1 MQELLDKKQYFLDFG
16 MNEEAFESL
25 KSYAELLWAANQ
37 ELNLFSRKMPAKDL
51 VENHLLDC
59 ALAFPEFLK
68 QDFQVLADFGSGG
81 GMPSVLLA
89 IMFKDKEV
97 RIFEKSPKKRQ
108 FLKSVQSNLC
118 PNLKIFEEVKE
129 SELEGVDLITARA
142 FKPIDII
149 LKLSRSYFQTSGKY
163 LLYKAKSESIKKE
176 LSDAKLKENQ
186 YKIISLDN
194 PLLEVERNL
203 VYISKI

>member
-1 MQELLDKKQYFLDFG
+1 MQELLEKKQYFLDLG
-16 MNEEAFESL
+16 MDEEAFIKLER
-25 KSYAELLWAANQ
+25 YTELLWTANQ
-37 ELNLFSRKMPAKDL
+37 ELNLFSRKMPLQDL

-68 QDFQVLADFGSGG
+68 QDFGVLADFGSGG

-89 IMFKDKEV
+89 ILFHDREV

-108 FLKSVQSNLC
+108 FLKGIQERLC
-118 PNLKIFEEVKE
+118 PNLKVLEEVKE

-149 LKLSRSYFQTSGKY
+149 LKLSRSYFQSSGKY
-163 LLYKAKSESIKKE
+163 LLYKAKSETIKKE
-176 LSDAKLKENQ
+176 LSDAKLKDS
-186 YKIISLDN
+186 YFKIIFLDN
-194 PLLEVERNL
+194 PLLDVERNL
-203 VYISKI
+203 VFISKI